1 MSKGNLSIN
10 GMVDGWQSLV
20 PIRQKFSS
28 EHIYEVII
36 LAAGRLPAQGGALE
50 RFGTHIAPKSP

>member
-1 MSKGNLSIN
+1 
-10 GMVDGWQSLV
+10 MVDGWQSLV

-50 RFGTHIAPKSP
+50 RFGTSIARKSP